1 MCVECKPMAS
11 TMAFVVA
18 LQQQL
23 ERCPLD
29 ERSQAAL
36 LDAVTTAAQHPDSRD
51 DGDLTKWI
59 GAPPS
64 NPVQLEFETLRKRF
78 SLRREL
84 LSSTIGTAEVT
95 NLLGARSRQTAH
107 DRIKAGTLLAIRD
120 QGHWRFPLWQFDP
133 DGPDGLIEHLT
144 EVLSVLRMSELAK
157 LRWLQRPQPVFEGA
171 TPIDW
176 LRQGHVDEVLAEA
189 RQVGRGQD

>member
-1 MCVECKPMAS
+1 MAS
-11 TMAFVVA
+11 TMAFVAA

-36 LDAVTTAAQHPDSRD
+36 LDAVATAAQPPACAD
-51 DGDLTKWI
+51 DGDLVAWV
-59 GAPPS
+59 GEAPA

-84 LSSTIGTAEVT
+84 LSCTIGTVEVS

-107 DRIKAGTLLAIRD
+107 DRIKAGSLLAIRD

-133 DGPDGLIEHLT
+133 DGPDGVIAHLP
-144 EVLSVLRMSELAK
+144 EVISALQLSELAK
-157 LRWLQRPQPVFEGA
+157 LRWLQRPQPVFGGA
-171 TPIDW
+171 SPIDW
-176 LRQGHVDEVLAEA
+176 LRQGHVDEVLTEA
-189 RQVGRGQD
+189 RQVGRGQN